1 MISITSEEQA
11 DSPAQLIR
19 GNFDLIIVG
28 ASWDLRCQSILA
40 CRELYTENAVILAY
54 RNKGRTGRS
63 ADSLKL
69 LREFFRRAVASRTHV
84 VEMESAD
91 MIGSWTVLRECVV
104 ETYSALGRPLRIAID
119 LSSVPRY
126 VSLGL
131 LGFCTRSGTAS
142 QVTYWYTAAARYEV
156 EHEGGAVIDNYQFT
170 VGRWLPQPIPA
181 LSRPTSG
188 GRPMH
193 LIVSAGIEGPL
204 IRRMVEDLEPAM
216 LSMLY
221 AVNNQNEVSEKARS
235 ENRALEQSFLLSPDD
250 SVDLPLFS
258 TASVV
263 STLGGLLDRYQI
275 DPQGR
280 EVEHSLLVSGAK
292 PHALAFAIAACEYD
306 VKNVFFGLP
315 EARREVTGVGLG
327 PFYRC
332 DLRMP
337 LVG

>member
-1 MISITSEEQA
+1 
-11 DSPAQLIR
+11 
-19 GNFDLIIVG
+19 
-28 ASWDLRCQSILA
+28 
-40 CRELYTENAVILAY
+40 
-54 RNKGRTGRS
+54 
-63 ADSLKL
+63 
-69 LREFFRRAVASRTHV
+69 
-84 VEMESAD
+84 
-91 MIGSWTVLRECVV
+91 
-104 ETYSALGRPLRIAID
+104 
-119 LSSVPRY
+119 
-126 VSLGL
+126 
-131 LGFCTRSGTAS
+131 
-142 QVTYWYTAAARYEV
+142 
-156 EHEGGAVIDNYQFT
+156 
-170 VGRWLPQPIPA
+170 
-181 LSRPTSG
+181 
-188 GRPMH
+188 
-193 LIVSAGIEGPL
+193 
-204 IRRMVEDLEPAM
+204 MVEDLEPAM